1 MPRNPETPR
10 AARHKFT
17 LLKNEL
23 ASLGTSITEEDFDR
37 FIPGNLNSQAKS
49 LAMNHLL
56 ASIRPGGVTKSLI
69 GKMVALGLPKPDWIP
84 ASEWEAKFPL
94 LASEKLICHLAA
106 MGLSESEIAK
116 EGDLSPSEVKTLLSF
131 DRVQKRVDELRGK
144 DFQNDTKKMLARINE
159 YLPKAIETAYE
170 IMTDTEQKG
179 STRLAAAESFI
190 DRVLG
195 KAAQVVKVEE
205 TSIKDVLIR
214 IEQMAHEEKEK
225 LSSQKTIELKKEES
239 CGTEIDPIEK
249 WVSSNPL

>member
-23 ASLGTSITEEDFDR
+23 AASGVAITEADFDR
-37 FIPGNLNSQAKS
+37 FVPGNLSKSAKS

-56 ASIRPGGVTKSLI
+56 ASIRPAGVTKSLV
-69 GKMVALGLPKPDWIP
+69 GKMVALGLSKPDWIP
-84 ASEWEAKFPL
+84 ASEWESKYPL

-106 MGLSESEIAK
+106 MGLSENEIAT
-116 EGDLSPSEVKTLLSF
+116 EAQSGLSEVRTILSF
-131 DRVQKRVDELRGK
+131 DRAQKKIDEIRGKEFVDET
-144 DFQNDTKKMLARINE
+144 QKMLARINE
-159 YLPKAIETAYE
+159 YLPQAIDTVYA

-179 STRLAAAESFI
+179 STRLAAAESII

-205 TSIKDVLIR
+205 TSIKTVLMKIDQ
-214 IEQMAHEEKEK
+214 IVSEEKQRAAEP
-225 LSSQKTIELKKEES
+225 KTIDLKKEDS
-239 CGTEIDPIEK
+239 CGTVDKIES
-249 WVSSNPL
+249 WVAQNPL